1 MRLDLFTNPD
11 QDKCIRAVGLDPD
24 KVPRLRGAGIQKMD
38 EDFIFDYCIVIHTRT
53 GAGNREAYEAN
64 KKNID
69 HVFEG
74 NSNPYMRT
82 SPYYWMDNDD
92 SFDPTYVDFFY
103 RIPEG
108 FDWGESYSPER
119 EKELRDPVKVMEK
132 AINNLKDTMEGEDA
146 QS

>member
-53 GAGNREAYEAN
+53 GAGNRKAYEAN
-64 KKNID
+64 KENID

-82 SPYYWMDNDD
+82 SPYYWMDKDD
-92 SFDPTYVDFFY
+92 EFDHTYVDFFY
-103 RIPEG
+103 RIPED
-108 FDWGESYSPER
+108 FEE
-119 EKELRDPVKVMEK
+119 VK
-132 AINNLKDTMEGEDA
+132 
-146 QS
+146 